1 MRQFTARNLLLLAVL
16 LCSSCSW
23 VSQRIAVTRCNF
35 EWVSLSHEKS
45 NLTHTEFQIELRAQ
59 NPNNTAAT
67 LDRIVYT
74 FYADDLKIAEG
85 RSQGPITIHAG
96 KTSELPIQLK
106 VSHLSAVG
114 AIARIYKGEVSQYRL
129 IARVYMSTAFGEM
142 GYDIELWRKGI

>member
-1 MRQFTARNLLLLAVL
+1 MRQFKAGNLLLLAFL

-45 NLTHTEFQIELRAQ
+45 NLTQTDFQIDLRVQ
-59 NPNNTAAT
+59 NPNNSDAT

-74 FYADDLKIAEG
+74 FYADDLKIVEG
-85 RSQGPITIHAG
+85 RSKGPITIHAG
-96 KTSELPIQLK
+96 ETSKLPIQLR

-129 IARVYMSTAFGEM
+129 TARVYMSTAFGEL
-142 GYDIELWRKGI
+142 GYDIELWRKGS